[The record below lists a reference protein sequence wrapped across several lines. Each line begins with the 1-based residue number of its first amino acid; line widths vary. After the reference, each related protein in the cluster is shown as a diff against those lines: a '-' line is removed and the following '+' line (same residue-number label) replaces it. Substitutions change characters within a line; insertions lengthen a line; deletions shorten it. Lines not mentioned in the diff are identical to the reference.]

1 MRSAV
6 LLRIAYLGVANMF
19 ALLRLL
25 PASDRDKIVE
35 ILALRHQIMV
45 LERQLGKARP
55 RFLPS
60 DRAFLAALLHRLPT
74 DVLRRFRLLVR
85 PDAVLRWHR
94 DLIARRHAAR
104 SRPKSPGRPRT
115 ARSILCVPR
124 IASRALTS
132 RVARPTP
139 VRDDH
144 RSCARSWPSLS

>member
-1 MRSAV
+1 
-6 LLRIAYLGVANMF
+6 MF

-35 ILALRHQIMV
+35 ILELRHQIMV

-94 DLIARRHAAR
+94 DLIARRRAAR
-104 SRPKSPGRPRT
+104 SRPKSPGREN
-115 ARSILCVPR
+115 AG
-124 IASRALTS
+124 SRARFLI
-132 RVARPTP
+132 
-139 VRDDH
+139 RDRDGKFPACST
-144 RSCARSWPSLS
+144 RS